1 MLTFLESP
9 LVRALLSESI
19 SFHEIMNTFDI
30 KTSIAFNLSSNI
42 YGFVYA
48 SRKGKYH
55 IVLNGN
61 LSFETQC
68 QTFAHELKHIVTDMP
83 EIGYFIG
90 LDMQGEDFEV
100 QANKTILL
108 KR

>member
-1 MLTFLESP
+1 MLRLLESP
-9 LVRALLSESI
+9 LVKALLSESI
-19 SFHEIMNTFDI
+19 QFHEVMNTFNI

-48 SRKGKYH
+48 SRKSKYH

-68 QTFAHELKHIVTDMP
+68 RTFAHEINHIVNDMP
-83 EIGYFIG
+83 SFGYIIG
-90 LDMQGEDFEV
+90 LDMQHKPFEIEHN
-100 QANKTILL
+100 AT
-108 KR
+108 

>member
-9 LVRALLSESI
+9 LVKALLSESI
-19 SFHEIMNTFDI
+19 SFHEIMNAFDI
-30 KTSIAFNLSSNI
+30 KTSIAFNLSSNT

-68 QTFAHELKHIVTDMP
+68 RTFAHELKHIISDMP
-83 EIGYFIG
+83 KIGYFIG
-90 LDMQGEDFEV
+90 VDMQREYFEV
-100 QANKTILL
+100 QADEIMV
-108 KR
+108 